1 MIDEAIFDAEEKM
14 EKAVSV
20 ARDDLSGIRTGRANP
35 GMFARVN
42 VEYYGTPTP
51 ITQMCS
57 INVPEARMVVIKPYE
72 AGQLRAIEDAIRNS
86 DLGVNP
92 TNDGT
97 IIRVAIPQLTEE
109 RRRELVKQAKA
120 KGEDAKVSVRNI
132 RRRAMDDIE
141 KARKFALEK
150 FSNELLAV
158 KDSLD
163 AALLIEAAEVQ
174 SYKDGVDLTAKQLAS
189 VFDKFNIAE
198 INPVGEKFDPN
209 KHQAISMLENSGE
222 PNTVTSVLQKGYTLN
237 DRVLRPAL
245 VMVAK

>member
-1 MIDEAIFDAEEKM
+1 MTENVNDSPSTQADEDSQANT
-14 EKAVSV
+14 V
-20 ARDDLSGIRTGRANP
+20 AAS
-35 GMFARVN
+35 
-42 VEYYGTPTP
+42 
-51 ITQMCS
+51 S
-57 INVPEARMVVIKPYE
+57 
-72 AGQLRAIEDAIRNS
+72 
-86 DLGVNP
+86 
-92 TNDGT
+92 
-97 IIRVAIPQLTEE
+97 EE
-109 RRRELVKQAKA
+109 RIAELEAQLVEAQAAVLYTKA
-120 KGEDAKVSVRNI
+120 EGENI

-163 AALLIEAAEVQ
+163 AALLIEATEVQ

-222 PNTVTSVLQKGYTLN
+222 PNTITSVLQKGYTLN

>member
-1 MIDEAIFDAEEKM
+1 MTENVNDSPATQADED
-14 EKAVSV
+14 SQ
-20 ARDDLSGIRTGRANP
+20 AN
-35 GMFARVN
+35 
-42 VEYYGTPTP
+42 TPAASP
-51 ITQMCS
+51 
-57 INVPEARMVVIKPYE
+57 
-72 AGQLRAIEDAIRNS
+72 
-86 DLGVNP
+86 
-92 TNDGT
+92 
-97 IIRVAIPQLTEE
+97 EE
-109 RRRELVKQAKA
+109 RIAELEAQLVEAQAAVLYTKA
-120 KGEDAKVSVRNI
+120 EGENI

-163 AALLIEAAEVQ
+163 AALLIEATEVQ

-198 INPVGEKFDPN
+198 INPVGDKFDPN

>member
-1 MIDEAIFDAEEKM
+1 MTENTQYSQDDNAQNEEELQLNGGAGSLDDRIGELEAQLKEAQAAVLYV
-14 EKAVSV
+14 KA
-20 ARDDLSGIRTGRANP
+20 
-35 GMFARVN
+35 
-42 VEYYGTPTP
+42 
-51 ITQMCS
+51 
-57 INVPEARMVVIKPYE
+57 
-72 AGQLRAIEDAIRNS
+72 
-86 DLGVNP
+86 
-92 TNDGT
+92 DG
-97 IIRVAIPQLTEE
+97 E
-109 RRRELVKQAKA
+109 
-120 KGEDAKVSVRNI
+120 NI

-163 AALLIEAAEVQ
+163 AALLIEAAGVQ
-174 SYKDGVDLTAKQLAS
+174 ITTNQLAS

-198 INPVGEKFDPN
+198 INPLGEKFDPN

-222 PNTVTSVLQKGYTLN
+222 PNTVTTVLQKGYTLN

>member
-1 MIDEAIFDAEEKM
+1 MQQENQNPENEAIQINADFQQNAATDSLDDRIGELETQLAEAQAAVLYV
-14 EKAVSV
+14 KA
-20 ARDDLSGIRTGRANP
+20 
-35 GMFARVN
+35 
-42 VEYYGTPTP
+42 
-51 ITQMCS
+51 
-57 INVPEARMVVIKPYE
+57 
-72 AGQLRAIEDAIRNS
+72 
-86 DLGVNP
+86 
-92 TNDGT
+92 DG
-97 IIRVAIPQLTEE
+97 E
-109 RRRELVKQAKA
+109 
-120 KGEDAKVSVRNI
+120 NI

-163 AALLIEAAEVQ
+163 AALLIEAADVQ
-174 SYKDGVDLTAKQLAS
+174 SYKDGVQITANQLAS

-198 INPVGEKFDPN
+198 INPLGEKFDPN